1 MGGEKWE
8 GKIEGILNIAPIWL
22 GVDFGGDQV
31 FSPWVHHFR
40 VFCFLTKLE
49 EKEGIDGSLPVCLS
63 HSSTVG
69 FIYLFIFKLI
79 TLGFFP
85 LLI

>member
-40 VFCFLTKLE
+40 VFLFSHQIGGERGHRWEFT
-49 EKEGIDGSLPVCLS
+49 CLS
-63 HSSTVG
+63 LSFLHSR
-69 FIYLFIFKLI
+69 FYLFIYF
-79 TLGFFP
+79 
-85 LLI
+85 